1 MEADIRVIVATL
13 TGLVALATVSA
24 QAVPST
30 KLGNWLPL
38 DTPLSFALGDQA
50 CAYGWHPSLNKT
62 LVLEIARWKKLA
74 QAEARRLFVTSR
86 SASISRL

>member
-1 MEADIRVIVATL
+1 MEADIRIIVATL
-13 TGLVALATVSA
+13 TGLIALATVSA

-50 CAYGWHPSLNKT
+50 CAYGWH
-62 LVLEIARWKKLA
+62 
-74 QAEARRLFVTSR
+74 QALRRDWLGEWWWGPCVSNR
-86 SASISRL
+86 